1 MSCIHTP
8 KCIELILSKY
18 TKYHPVS
25 FLLKEVYSVPLSSL
39 YLEIN
44 KCKMSSII
52 VLETQIMGSGSL
64 YQMPLNVPQIFNG
77 KC

>member
-1 MSCIHTP
+1 MWRLLSAMLMIFDDKADVHTCHIDTP
-8 KCIELILSKY
+8 KCIEHILPKY

-44 KCKMSSII
+44 K
-52 VLETQIMGSGSL
+52 
-64 YQMPLNVPQIFNG
+64 
-77 KC
+77 